1 MTPTPHSKT
10 RVRDPETRPEEES
23 IMNETDR
30 SPENVLD
37 LFGDDLVR
45 RILLLTS
52 DVPMS
57 VAALADELDISRP
70 TVHRR
75 VNDLV
80 AYGILHEGIELDSEG
95 RHYRTFEPAL
105 NEITFRLEDGQLR
118 IGVEMNE
125 SLVRFDGVLS
135 GLGAIYSPPNVDSN
149 ERSETTPSWGDP
161 HYG

>member
-1 MTPTPHSKT
+1 MS
-10 RVRDPETRPEEES
+10 ETE
-23 IMNETDR
+23 R
-30 SPENVLD
+30 SPEKVLD

-57 VAALADELDISRP
+57 VAALADELDVSRP
-70 TVHRR
+70 TVYRR

-80 AYGILHEGIELDSEG
+80 TYGILHEDVELDRDG
-95 RHYRTFEPAL
+95 HHYRTFEPAL

-118 IGVEMNE
+118 IDVEMNE
-125 SLVRFDGVLS
+125 SLVEKFDGFLS
-135 GLGAIYSPPNVDSN
+135 ELGAAYSPPDIDPK
-149 ERSETTPSWGDP
+149 ERSETTSSQGDP

>member
-1 MTPTPHSKT
+1 
-10 RVRDPETRPEEES
+10 
-23 IMNETDR
+23 MNETER
-30 SPENVLD
+30 SPEKVLD

-57 VAALADELDISRP
+57 VAALADELDVSRP
-70 TVHRR
+70 TVYRR

-80 AYGILHEGIELDSEG
+80 TYGILHEDVELDPDG
-95 RHYRTFEPAL
+95 HHYRTFEPAL

-125 SLVRFDGVLS
+125 SLVERFDGFLS
-135 GLGAIYSPPNVDSN
+135 GLGAAYSPPNVESN
-149 ERSETTPSWGDP
+149 EGSETTPSRGDP